1 MRVMSFRK
9 PFKAVPIKPGP
20 RYRRAQGERAAN
32 ATPKV
37 PLLLQAAL
45 LGSVIGIGSLAFTA
59 DGRAILSAGLRPVA
73 APEGQTREPQAG
85 DYWENCS
92 AARRAGVSSINAS
105 EPGYREEMDGD
116 GDGVACEPFYGN

>member
-1 MRVMSFRK
+1 MSFRK
-9 PFKAVPIKPGP
+9 PFKAVPIKPGS
-20 RYRRAQGERAAN
+20 RYRRAQPERARN

-59 DGRAILSAGLRPVA
+59 DGRAILSAGLRPAA
-73 APEGQTREPQAG
+73 APDGQTREPQAG
-85 DYWENCS
+85 DYWADCA
-92 AARRAGVSSINAS
+92 AARRAGVSSIRDG

-116 GDGVACEPFYGN
+116 GDGVACEPYRG

>member
-1 MRVMSFRK
+1 MSFRK

-20 RYRRAQGERAAN
+20 RHRRNPPEHT
-32 ATPKV
+32 TPRV

-59 DGRAILSAGLRPVA
+59 NGRAILSAGLRPAA
-73 APEGQTREPQAG
+73 APDGQTREPQAG
-85 DYWENCS
+85 DYWENCA

-105 EPGYREEMDGD
+105 EPGYRDDMDGD
-116 GDGVACEPFYGN
+116 GDGVACEPYNGY